1 MSFVHRV
8 VGLAALA
15 AVALLTACG
24 TARNTV
30 ADGDDRALMLR
41 GNDPVA
47 YFTDGKAVAGN
58 PAIKADV
65 DGVTYRFASDEHRKT
80 FLADPAKY
88 APQYA
93 GFCASG
99 APYALKAA
107 IGADVFAIVDGKLYL
122 FGSPRS
128 RRGWMLDY
136 RENTVAGDRY
146 WATEMK
152 DVPYRLQNAKRYT
165 FKVDGYRTDAE
176 LDAIY
181 AQRKAAGTLNPLVLQ
196 YGD

>member
-1 MSFVHRV
+1 MSFVRRV

-15 AVALLTACG
+15 VVALLTACG

-47 YFTDGKAVAGN
+47 YFTDGKAVAGI

-65 DGVTYRFASDEHRKT
+65 DGVTYRFASDEHRKA

-107 IGADVFAIVDGKLYL
+107 IGADVFAIVDGRLYL

-136 RENTVAGDRY
+136 RENIVAGDRY
-146 WATEMK
+146 WATEMNG
-152 DVPYRLQNAKRYT
+152 VPYRLQNAKRYT